1 MTLVGRDSGGAYV
14 EARTAE
20 VFTGKPGRYVKL
32 TDTIRGFKEI
42 ADGLHDD
49 IPEQYFFYAGGIE
62 EVVEA
67 AKKAAA

>member
-1 MTLVGRDSGGAYV
+1 
-14 EARTAE
+14 
-20 VFTGKPGRYVKL
+20 VKL